1 MFSARFILECFYV
14 TWINV
19 YLWMKTSFFPIGYLN
34 SHYIICMF
42 LSGASVVQQRFMR
55 QKTKDGGS
63 IHLSEWEGR
72 LSKGF
77 WDVSVTAIQFF
88 PLLCWLCIGTF
99 QPLLV
104 KAELK
109 KISSF
114 PVFSD
119 RHDAIGRWDLFC
131 QGTAQTAVIFQQSE
145 SPQCSSSFHNCL
157 LVGAMSAS

>member
-42 LSGASVVQQRFMR
+42 LSGASVVKQRFMR

-77 WDVSVTAIQFF
+77 CQCYSNTVLSSA
-88 PLLCWLCIGTF
+88 LLTVHWYI
-99 QPLLV
+99 P
-104 KAELK
+104 A
-109 KISSF
+109 SS
-114 PVFSD
+114 
-119 RHDAIGRWDLFC
+119 C
-131 QGTAQTAVIFQQSE
+131 QGWTKKNLQFSCFFWQARRNWEMRLILPRDGPNSCHLPTVRITSVF
-145 SPQCSSSFHNCL
+145 L
-157 LVGAMSAS
+157 LLP

>member
-42 LSGASVVQQRFMR
+42 LSGASVVKQRFMR

-109 KISSF
+109 KNLQVSCF
-114 PVFSD
+114 FWQ
-119 RHDAIGRWDLFC
+119 GRRDLGDETYSAKGRPK
-131 QGTAQTAVIFQQSE
+131 QL
-145 SPQCSSSFHNCL
+145 SSSNSQNHL
-157 LVGAMSAS
+157 SVPPPSIIVS

>member
-42 LSGASVVQQRFMR
+42 LSGASVVKQRFMR

-77 WDVSVTAIQFF
+77 CQCYSNTVLSSALLTVHWYIPASSCQGWTKKKSPGFLFF
-88 PLLCWLCIGTF
+88 LTGTTR
-99 QPLLV
+99 L
-104 KAELK
+104 
-109 KISSF
+109 
-114 PVFSD
+114 
-119 RHDAIGRWDLFC
+119 GRWDLFC